1 MFHLHTFAVEMGLQ
15 YISLVIPRNSR
26 SPDTTAWALQAL
38 PLRSARMGLWRWQ
51 NCTHPTPNHEIDL
64 VLFTKKRCHS
74 ITHKESPTEV
84 GRDTKVETE
93 ISVRML
99 CVGLSAS
106 LRWVGRYDGQKKA
119 SKSVWNVYCNEFCTL
134 ELKVQVSKPTKLV
147 AVLCRH
153 SHPIVS
159 Y

>member
-1 MFHLHTFAVEMGLQ
+1 MFHLHTFAVEMGFQ

-84 GRDTKVETE
+84 GQDTKVETE
-93 ISVRML
+93 ISSCGC
-99 CVGLSAS
+99 CVWGS
-106 LRWVGRYDGQKKA
+106 LRLCGGWGVMMAREFA
-119 SKSVWNVYCNEFCTL
+119 WNVYCNEFCTL

-147 AVLCRH
+147 AVLCGH
-153 SHPIVS
+153 SHVIAT